1 MKLVLFDL
9 DDTLLAGDTEGEWVK
24 FMIDNGIVD
33 DESFLEKMANF
44 TGNYRNGKL
53 DIFEYSNFLLGP
65 LSGINEVDFKEKV
78 KEFSK
83 KVVKEFSDVTT
94 HNLLNR
100 HSSDECVITSGT
112 LSFLVK
118 EISNELGV
126 EHCFGTEAEIIRGSY
141 TGKVFGYPNF
151 SGEKVRRI
159 KHWIGERSFENIYA
173 YSDSIHDL
181 ALLEF
186 SNFPTVVNPDMQ
198 LLEIAKQRDWN
209 IDTSRLA
216 GKF

>member
-9 DDTLLAGDTEGEWVK
+9 DDTLLAGDSEGEWVK
-24 FMIDNGIVD
+24 FMIDKGIVK
-33 DESFLEKMANF
+33 DESFLEKMAIF
-44 TGNYRNGKL
+44 TDYYRNGRL

-65 LSGINEVDFKEKV
+65 LRGINELDLKKKV
-78 KEFSK
+78 EEFSK
-83 KVVKEFSDVTT
+83 KVVEKLSDVTT
-94 HNLLNR
+94 YSLLSK

-126 EHCFGTEAEIIRGSY
+126 ECSFGTDAEIISGSY
-141 TGKVFGYPNF
+141 TGNVSGHPNF
-151 SGEKVRRI
+151 SEEKVRRI
-159 KHWIGERSFENIYA
+159 KNWIGDRSFEDIYA

-186 SNFPTVVNPDMQ
+186 SNFPTAVNPDTQ
-198 LLEIAKQRDWN
+198 LLEIAKQRHWKV
-209 IDTSRLA
+209 DTSRL
-216 GKF
+216 

>member
-24 FMIDNGIVD
+24 FMIDKGIVK
-33 DESFLEKMANF
+33 DESFLEKMAIF
-44 TGNYRNGKL
+44 TDYYRNGRL

-65 LSGINEVDFKEKV
+65 LRGINELDLKKKV
-78 KEFSK
+78 EEFSK
-83 KVVKEFSDVTT
+83 KVVEKLSDVTT
-94 HNLLNR
+94 YNLLSK

-126 EHCFGTEAEIIRGSY
+126 ECSFGTDAEIISGSY
-141 TGKVFGYPNF
+141 TGNVSGHPNF
-151 SGEKVRRI
+151 SEEKVRRI
-159 KHWIGERSFENIYA
+159 KNWIGDRSFEDIYA

-186 SNFPTVVNPDMQ
+186 SNFPTAVNPDTQ
-198 LLEIAKQRDWN
+198 LLEIAKQRHWKV
-209 IDTSRLA
+209 DTSRL
-216 GKF
+216 

>member
-9 DDTLLAGDTEGEWVK
+9 DDTLLSGDTEGEWVK
-24 FMIDNGIVD
+24 FMIDNGIVK
-33 DESFLEKMANF
+33 DETFLEKMAIF
-44 TGNYRNGKL
+44 TDNYRNGRL
-53 DIFEYSNFLLGP
+53 DMFDYSNFLLGP
-65 LSGINEVDFKEKV
+65 LCGINELDLKEKV

-83 KVVKEFSDVTT
+83 KVVEKLSDVTT
-94 HNLLNR
+94 HDLLKR

-112 LSFLVK
+112 SSFLVK

-126 EHCFGTEAEIIRGSY
+126 ECCFGTDVEVINGSY
-141 TGKVFGYPNF
+141 TGKVSGRPNF
-151 SGEKVRRI
+151 SEEKVRRI
-159 KHWIGERSFENIYA
+159 KHWIGDRSFEDIYA

-198 LLEIAKQRDWN
+198 LMEIAKQRHWK
-209 IDTSRLA
+209 IDTSRIA
-216 GKF
+216 G

>member
-24 FMIDNGIVD
+24 FMIDNGMVQ
-33 DESFLEKMANF
+33 DECFLEKMAIF
-44 TGNYRNGKL
+44 TGNYRKGRL

-65 LSGINEVDFKEKV
+65 LSGINELDLKDKV
-78 KEFSK
+78 EEFSK
-83 KVVKEFSDVTT
+83 RVVEKLSDVTT
-94 HNLLNR
+94 LNLLKS
-100 HSSDECVITSGT
+100 HSSDECIITSGT

-126 EHCFGTEAEIIRGSY
+126 EHYFGTDAEIIRGSY
-141 TGKVFGYPNF
+141 TGKVSGHPNF
-151 SGEKVRRI
+151 SEEKVRRI
-159 KHWIGERSFENIYA
+159 KKWIEDRSFESIYA

-186 SNFPTVVNPDMQ
+186 SNFPTAVNPDTQ
-198 LLEIAKQRDWN
+198 LLKIAKQRHWK
-209 IDTSRLA
+209 IDISRLT
-216 GKF
+216 G

>member
-24 FMIDNGIVD
+24 FMIDNGIVK
-33 DESFLEKMANF
+33 DESFLEKMAIF
-44 TGNYRNGKL
+44 TGNYRNGRL

-65 LSGINEVDFKEKV
+65 LCGISEVDFKEKV
-78 KEFSK
+78 EKFAK
-83 KVVKEFSDVTT
+83 TVVEKLSDVTT

-126 EHCFGTEAEIIRGSY
+126 EHCFGTDAEIISGSY
-141 TGKVFGYPNF
+141 TGKVFGHPNF
-151 SGEKVRRI
+151 SEEKVKRI
-159 KHWIGERSFENIYA
+159 KRWIGGRSFEDIYA

-186 SNFPTVVNPDMQ
+186 SNFPTAVNPDMQ

>member
-24 FMIDNGIVD
+24 FMIDNGIVK
-33 DESFLEKMANF
+33 DESFLEKMAIF
-44 TGNYRNGKL
+44 TGNYRNGRL

-65 LSGINEVDFKEKV
+65 LCGINEVDFKEKV
-78 KEFSK
+78 EKFAK
-83 KVVKEFSDVTT
+83 TVVEKLSDVTT

-118 EISNELGV
+118 EISKELGV
-126 EHCFGTEAEIIRGSY
+126 EHCFGTDAEIISGSY
-141 TGKVFGYPNF
+141 TGKVFGHPNF
-151 SGEKVRRI
+151 SEEKVKRI
-159 KHWIGERSFENIYA
+159 KRWIGGRSFEDIYA

-186 SNFPTVVNPDMQ
+186 SNFPIAVNPDMQ

-209 IDTSRLA
+209 IDTSRLS

>member
-24 FMIDNGIVD
+24 FMIDNGIVK
-33 DESFLEKMANF
+33 DETFLEKMAIF
-44 TGNYRNGKL
+44 TDNYRNGRL
-53 DIFEYSNFLLGP
+53 DMFDYSNFLLGP
-65 LSGINEVDFKEKV
+65 LCGINELDLKEKV

-83 KVVKEFSDVTT
+83 KVVEKLSDVTT
-94 HNLLNR
+94 HDLLKR

-112 LSFLVK
+112 SSFLVK

-126 EHCFGTEAEIIRGSY
+126 ECCFGTDVEVINGSY
-141 TGKVFGYPNF
+141 TGKVSGRPNF
-151 SGEKVRRI
+151 SEEKVRRI
-159 KHWIGERSFENIYA
+159 KHWIGDRSFEDIYA

-198 LLEIAKQRDWN
+198 LMEIAKQRHWK
-209 IDTSRLA
+209 IDTSRIA
-216 GKF
+216 G

>member
-24 FMIDNGIVD
+24 FMIDNEIVK
-33 DESFLEKMANF
+33 DESFLEKMAIF
-44 TGNYRNGKL
+44 TDNYRNGRL

-65 LSGINEVDFKEKV
+65 LSGINEVNFKEKV
-78 KEFSK
+78 EEFSK
-83 KVVKEFSDVTT
+83 KVVENLSDVTT
-94 HNLLNR
+94 SRLLNK

-126 EHCFGTEAEIIRGSY
+126 EHYFGTDAEIISGSY
-141 TGKVFGYPNF
+141 TGKVSGYPNF
-151 SGEKVRRI
+151 SEEKVRRI
-159 KHWIGERSFENIYA
+159 KHWIGDRSFEDIYA

-186 SNFPTVVNPDMQ
+186 SNFPTAVNPDMQ
-198 LLEIAKQRDWN
+198 LMKIAEQRHWK

-216 GKF
+216 G

>member
-24 FMIDNGIVD
+24 FMIDNGIVK
-33 DESFLEKMANF
+33 DESFLEKMAIF
-44 TGNYRNGKL
+44 TGNYRNGRL

-65 LSGINEVDFKEKV
+65 LCGINEVDFKEKV
-78 KEFSK
+78 EKFTK
-83 KVVKEFSDVTT
+83 TVVEKLSDVTT

-126 EHCFGTEAEIIRGSY
+126 EHCFGTDAEIISGSY
-141 TGKVFGYPNF
+141 TGKVFGHPNF
-151 SGEKVRRI
+151 SEEKVKRIRR
-159 KHWIGERSFENIYA
+159 WIGGRSFEDIYA

-186 SNFPTVVNPDMQ
+186 SNFPTAVNPDMQ

>member
-9 DDTLLAGDTEGEWVK
+9 DDTLLAGDTEDEWVK
-24 FMIDNGIVD
+24 FMIDNGIVKG
-33 DESFLEKMANF
+33 ESFLEKMAIF
-44 TGNYRNGKL
+44 TGNYRKGRL
-53 DIFEYSNFLLGP
+53 DILEYSNFLLGP
-65 LSGINEVDFKEKV
+65 LNGINELDFKGKV
-78 KEFSK
+78 EEFSK
-83 KVVKEFSDVTT
+83 MVVKKLSDATT
-94 HNLLNR
+94 YNLLNR

-126 EHCFGTEAEIIRGSY
+126 ECCFGTDAEIINGSY
-141 TGKVFGYPNF
+141 TGKVLGHPNF
-151 SGEKVRRI
+151 SKEKVRRI
-159 KHWIGERSFENIYA
+159 KNWIGGRSFEDIYA

-186 SNFPTVVNPDMQ
+186 SDFPTVVNPDTQ
-198 LLEIAKQRDWN
+198 LLEIATQRDWN
-209 IDTSRLA
+209 IDTSRLT

>member
-24 FMIDNGIVD
+24 FMIDNGIVK
-33 DESFLEKMANF
+33 DESFLEKMAIF
-44 TGNYRNGKL
+44 TDNYRNGRL

-65 LSGINEVDFKEKV
+65 LSGINEVNFKAKV
-78 KEFSK
+78 EEFSK
-83 KVVKEFSDVTT
+83 KVVENLSDATT
-94 HNLLNR
+94 SRLLNK

-126 EHCFGTEAEIIRGSY
+126 EHCFGTDAEIISGSY

-151 SGEKVRRI
+151 SEEKVRRI
-159 KHWIGERSFENIYA
+159 KNWIGDRSFEDIYA

-186 SNFPTVVNPDMQ
+186 SNFPTAVNPDMQ
-198 LLEIAKQRDWN
+198 LMEIAEQRNWK

-216 GKF
+216 G

>member
-24 FMIDNGIVD
+24 FMIENGMVS
-33 DESFLEKMANF
+33 DESFLEKMDIF
-44 TGNYRNGKL
+44 TNNYRNGRL

-65 LSGINEVDFKEKV
+65 LSGLNELDLKERV
-78 KEFSK
+78 GEFSK
-83 KVVKEFSDVTT
+83 KVVEKLSDLTT
-94 HNLLNR
+94 YNLLQS

-112 LSFLVK
+112 LSFLVN

-126 EHCFGTEAEIIRGSY
+126 EHCFGTDAEIISGSY
-141 TGKVFGYPNF
+141 TGKVSGNPNF
-151 SGEKVRRI
+151 SEEKVRRI
-159 KHWIGERSFENIYA
+159 INWIEDRSFEGIYA

-186 SNFPTVVNPDMQ
+186 SNFPTVVNPDTQ
-198 LLEIAKQRDWN
+198 LLEIAEQRRWK
-209 IDTSRLA
+209 IDTSRLVD
-216 GKF
+216 